1 MGVTMKLT
9 YSPLAVFSTITLAM
23 FSTAAFAAPGI
34 FAGDTYFDNSGG
46 VYSVRS
52 VEECDDMTLSLT
64 GGSAA
69 FSQDALEM
77 WSCRQRLAIKTG
89 LEATSITLG
98 ICAIGTPF
106 MPLQAR
112 AGFAM
117 GTLALN
123 VANFVIDKIPC
134 DSAEDTRKLA
144 AGVCVML
151 QKQGMKCDV
160 SKLAISTENR

>member
-1 MGVTMKLT
+1 MKIWFCLRI
-9 YSPLAVFSTITLAM
+9 VFIVLSFGM
-23 FSTAAFAAPGI
+23 FSTAALAAPGI
-34 FAGDTYFDNSGG
+34 FVGETYSDNSGG
-46 VYSVRS
+46 VYRTDS
-52 VEECDDMTLSLT
+52 VEECDDIALSLT
-64 GGSAA
+64 GEGATFA
-69 FSQDALEM
+69 QDALEM
-77 WSCRQRLAIKTG
+77 WSCRQRLAIKAG

-134 DSAEDTRKLA
+134 DSAEDTRKIA
-144 AGVCVML
+144 ADVCVML